1 MFKVCSKIAKNMEK
15 VTGEARVA
23 LMSKKDLRHDLME
36 EILSWVLIDK
46 KCKSPVVDLIKNTE
60 NAPGQT
66 GKALWSNQI
75 DGLVLG
81 RWKYNNFWMA
91 RKGLLNKIHMTDLHC
106 NRHCNG
112 YDSVF
117 NESMKEY
124 ILRGQYKCN
133 FRKDQQHFYYG
144 DLQRRGL
151 VNILEHYET
160 NYDKR
165 RYRAVRDGQQ
175 NIIGFKRIGVK
186 NGKVISVISSLR
198 ND

>member
-1 MFKVCSKIAKNMEK
+1 MTKVPS
-15 VTGEARVA
+15 EARIA
-23 LMSKKDLRHDLME
+23 LMSKKDLRHDLID
-36 EILSWVLIDK
+36 EILSWVTIDK
-46 KCKSPVVDLIKNTE
+46 NCKSPVVDLINGKE
-60 NAPGQT
+60 NEPGQT
-66 GKALWSNQI
+66 GKALWSDQI

-81 RWKYNNFWMA
+81 RWKYNNFWFA

-133 FRKDQQHFYYG
+133 FKKDQEHFYGG
-144 DLQRRGL
+144 DLQKREL
-151 VNILEHYET
+151 VNVLASYET

-165 RYRAVRDGQQ
+165 RYRAVKDDQGA
-175 NIIGFKRIGVK
+175 IIGFKRIGVK

-198 ND
+198 DD